1 MFKGQQVPE
10 KEQVFRDAYHKSVE
24 FLKSLIAGEEYNSL
38 GFFASSVNR
47 ENYHRLFTRDAFWVG
62 MAALLS
68 GDKELIDAY
77 DASLATLFKNQREDG
92 AIPSN
97 VSYIGEVSYGIINQ
111 RVDPTTLYILGC
123 IQRYKLCKDPEF
135 LLEYLPSIKR
145 AFKYLINAWENKKLG
160 LLYIPRA
167 GNWADEYLQQGYVLY
182 DEALWYLVLREYS
195 EVIANE
201 DSSKA
206 EHYREKAEN
215 VKGMIRERF
224 WVKNL
229 KRRNDDIYKRVFKKF
244 NFKEMGY
251 FIHFYHSKG
260 KTQSALRKAHGIFD
274 AFGNVLALLTG
285 VANQQQ
291 EKETI
296 SFIDEISANKYPLI
310 PAHYPFFSEEIFK
323 SQQLH
328 QYRFKEYVGH
338 YHNGGLWPWY
348 TGLYVAF
355 LKSYGDHERAIRF
368 LGGILKANKARRN
381 NMNYYEYHTS
391 KRASS
396 ELVVRRSE
404 GVDLFLSIR
413 MSKLIEAKRSTVKVH
428 YDRKRINVEND
439 MNVRS
444 LNIRKGEKIRIS
456 AIGPDAEEVLLGICK
471 IEDDG
476 GKCFECQVTNVR
488 GMEPGGAPYLGV
500 SAASFI
506 IGYKAITE
514 NKILFQQ

>member
-1 MFKGQQVPE
+1 MTKSYQTTE
-10 KEQVFRDAYHKSVE
+10 KEQIFRDAYHESIG
-24 FLKSLIAGEEYNSL
+24 FLKTLIAGEEYNSI
-38 GFFASSVNR
+38 GFLASSVNR

-68 GDKELIDAY
+68 GDRELIDAY
-77 DASLATLFKNQREDG
+77 DAGLATLRNNQREDG
-92 AIPSN
+92 AIASN
-97 VSYIGEVSYGIINQ
+97 VSYTGEVSYGIINQ

-123 IQRYKLCKDPEF
+123 IERYKLCKDPEF

-145 AFKYLINAWENKKLG
+145 AFKHLVDTWENKKIG

-182 DEALWYLVLREYS
+182 DEALWYLVLREY
-195 EVIANE
+195 
-201 DSSKA
+201 A
-206 EHYREKAEN
+206 EIITNVDRGEAEYYREKAEH
-215 VKGMIRERF
+215 VKGVIREKF

-229 KRRNDDIYKRVFKKF
+229 KRRNDGIYRRVFKKF

-251 FIHFYHSKG
+251 FLHFYHSKG
-260 KTQSALRKAHGIFD
+260 KTQSTLRKAHGIFD
-274 AFGNVLALLTG
+274 AFGNVLTLLTG
-285 VANQQQ
+285 VATQQQ
-291 EKETI
+291 AKETI

-323 SQQLH
+323 SQKLH

-355 LKSYGDHERAIRF
+355 LQSYGDHEQAMRF

-381 NMNYYEYHTS
+381 NMSYYEYHVS

-396 ELVVRRSE
+396 ELEVRRAE
-404 GVDLFLSIR
+404 GVDLFLSTR
-413 MSKLIEAKRSTVKVH
+413 MSKLIEAKRSTVKVQ
-428 YDRKRINVEND
+428 YEKKRINVYND

-444 LNIRKGEKIRIS
+444 LDIRNGEKIRIS

-471 IEDDG
+471 IEDDR
-476 GKCFECQVTNVR
+476 GKCFECQGTNVR

-506 IGYKAITE
+506 IGYKAVTE